1 MVEKQVVVFSLNN
14 QMCGVDTSQVQE
26 IIRCQ
31 DVVKVPDMPDFI
43 DGIINLRGKVV
54 PIINLNMRFELG
66 ETKITDSTKIIVT
79 NINNV
84 LTGFIVN
91 DVTGILRFSEEE
103 VENTPEILLNEKNTY
118 LIGVGKKDDM
128 LISMLDLGKILT
140 DGEVKSVSYISET
153 AAK

>member
-1 MVEKQVVVFSLNN
+1 VENQVVVFSLNN

-31 DVVKVPDMPDFI
+31 DIVKVPDMPDFI

-54 PIINLNMRFELG
+54 PIVNLNMRFELG
-66 ETKITDSTKIIVT
+66 ETKITDNTKIIVT
-79 NINNV
+79 NINDI

-103 VENTPEILLNEKNTY
+103 IENTPAILLNGKNPY
-118 LIGVGKKDDM
+118 LKGVGKKDDM

-140 DGEVKSVSYISET
+140 EGEVKSVSNISEIAT
-153 AAK
+153 G